1 MQLYQALITL
11 DGWTFLAQ
19 ICNLMIQ
26 LVIFKKLL
34 LNPVKK
40 VIAER
45 KAKADSQIAD
55 AEKLRTEAEAMKAE
69 YEQNL
74 QNARTEANQI
84 VAAAQKT
91 AAARSEELLG
101 EARAQAAALKQ
112 KAEADIAQERKKAV
126 NEVKDEIGGMAM
138 EIASKVV
145 ETARMYGGSL
155 YDLAAEEGLDERILG
170 ELDGVTALLNGDAEY
185 LHLLSIP
192 SIPKKERCALLDEAF
207 RGQVHLYVLNFM
219 KLLCEKGALRELP
232 GCARAYRLRY
242 NEAHGILEAT
252 AVSAV
257 PLTAEQTRRL
267 HEKLEKVTG
276 RHIDLKT
283 KVEPAVLGGIRLDIE
298 GTELDGTVRSRLAGL
313 RSSIAAATL

>member
-1 MQLYQALITL
+1 MT
-11 DGWTFLAQ
+11 
-19 ICNLMIQ
+19 
-26 LVIFKKLL
+26 
-34 LNPVKK
+34 
-40 VIAER
+40 
-45 KAKADSQIAD
+45 
-55 AEKLRTEAEAMKAE
+55 
-69 YEQNL
+69 
-74 QNARTEANQI
+74 
-84 VAAAQKT
+84 
-91 AAARSEELLG
+91 
-101 EARAQAAALKQ
+101 
-112 KAEADIAQERKKAV
+112 
-126 NEVKDEIGGMAM
+126 
-138 EIASKVV
+138 

-276 RHIDLKT
+276 RHIET

>member
-1 MQLYQALITL
+1 MT
-11 DGWTFLAQ
+11 
-19 ICNLMIQ
+19 
-26 LVIFKKLL
+26 
-34 LNPVKK
+34 
-40 VIAER
+40 
-45 KAKADSQIAD
+45 
-55 AEKLRTEAEAMKAE
+55 
-69 YEQNL
+69 
-74 QNARTEANQI
+74 
-84 VAAAQKT
+84 
-91 AAARSEELLG
+91 
-101 EARAQAAALKQ
+101 
-112 KAEADIAQERKKAV
+112 
-126 NEVKDEIGGMAM
+126 
-138 EIASKVV
+138 

-192 SIPKKERCALLDEAF
+192 SIPKKERCALLDAAF
-207 RGQVHLYVLNFM
+207 RGQVHLDVLNFM

-257 PLTAEQTRRL
+257 PLTAEQPRRL
-267 HEKLEKVTG
+267 HVKLENVPG

-313 RSSIAAATL
+313 RSSIAAATLYRIRSPRVNATPGCSRSRKARRQSWTEVPERAIHPKDYKE

>member
-1 MQLYQALITL
+1 MT
-11 DGWTFLAQ
+11 
-19 ICNLMIQ
+19 
-26 LVIFKKLL
+26 
-34 LNPVKK
+34 
-40 VIAER
+40 
-45 KAKADSQIAD
+45 
-55 AEKLRTEAEAMKAE
+55 
-69 YEQNL
+69 
-74 QNARTEANQI
+74 
-84 VAAAQKT
+84 
-91 AAARSEELLG
+91 
-101 EARAQAAALKQ
+101 
-112 KAEADIAQERKKAV
+112 
-126 NEVKDEIGGMAM
+126 
-138 EIASKVV
+138 

-170 ELDGVTALLNGDAEY
+170 ELESVVSILNGDAEY

-257 PLTAEQTRRL
+257 ALTPEQTKRL
-267 HEKLEKVTG
+267 HDKLETLTG
-276 RHIDLKT
+276 KRIDLKT

-313 RSSIAAATL
+313 RRNIAAATL